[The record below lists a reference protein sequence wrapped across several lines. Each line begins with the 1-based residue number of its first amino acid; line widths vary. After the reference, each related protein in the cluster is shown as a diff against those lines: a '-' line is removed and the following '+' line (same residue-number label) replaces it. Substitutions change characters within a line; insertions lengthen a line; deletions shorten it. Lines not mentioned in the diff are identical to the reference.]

1 MLIISSFTFVLP
13 SCLPTGGSSHPIR
26 LLKGRKVAMTFLKKY
41 WTFQR
46 AIDAYDPAETSVFPY
61 KSFGTVPLFWRVRT
75 QLFLWCK
82 RPFSHVTSQHPTLGK
97 CSAVHEEIGIH
108 LIKVCHEN
116 WPLQVVN
123 KLSLSTMMKNISS
136 AVVGTYCLEI
146 SIAEQRLKICRW
158 LSHSP
163 HIFEVFLGFSTIVGS
178 WLFHIWSLFVKF
190 SSWGFSAAIF
200 VSEVQ
205 QSIES
210 P

>member
-1 MLIISSFTFVLP
+1 MLAMTLIAVHVNNLCTSKRSQQQNI
-13 SCLPTGGSSHPIR
+13 
-26 LLKGRKVAMTFLKKY
+26 LLKTLLYIPRKSSIFASFEVLTVE
-41 WTFQR
+41 
-46 AIDAYDPAETSVFPY
+46 AY
-61 KSFGTVPLFWRVRT
+61 
-75 QLFLWCK
+75 
-82 RPFSHVTSQHPTLGK
+82 
-97 CSAVHEEIGIH
+97 
-108 LIKVCHEN
+108 IKVCHEN

-123 KLSLSTMMKNISS
+123 KLSLSTVMKNISS
-136 AVVGTYCLEI
+136 AVVFFPNRGEEAYCLEN
-146 SIAEQRLKICRW
+146 SIARERLKICRW

-190 SSWGFSAAIF
+190 SSRGFSAAIF